1 MTKRSMLQ
9 GSSVAAA
16 LSKRPAGWVPVLI
29 VAVALLVPARTTAA
43 LADPRPRI
51 GIDSNHAAQMLE
63 PVQFSSRRGARRDG
77 GSYGSRRRRDFHGL
91 SGGGTHR
98 HEGLY
103 GRRHRY
109 SNSGRDGRRR
119 PRGHRDNYEQSDNH
133 PGHKH
138 RHNHRHRPYLPPVV
152 IPDTVEERA
161 QYFRS
166 LPRRAQQA
174 PQAQASRQ
182 TVARQILVLVDQN
195 RPSSVGLDLAR
206 SYDLQRLSSR
216 PIALLGARAELFRIR
231 GSRSDTAVLAA
242 LQRDGRIR
250 SAQFNRRYFHTG
262 DFARQVATVPQYG
275 PRNVHLSEAHQL
287 ALGRK
292 VMIAVINSAVDT
304 THPDLKGAVARSFD
318 AAGSRQSA
326 PDFHG
331 TAVAGIIRS
340 RGIVEGIAPQAEI
353 MAVRAFWTKHA
364 RALPETNTDVLLSAI
379 DWAVGNGA
387 RILNMSFVGPRD
399 AALEA
404 LLETARKRRIV
415 MVAAAGN
422 AGPEAAPAYPA
433 AYPGVIA
440 VTAVDEKDRRY
451 RHSNR
456 GSYIAVAAPG
466 VDVLAPVERGGHS
479 YLSGTSFA
487 AAYVS
492 GIAALLL
499 ERDPNLD
506 AQSLGALIAAGAD
519 DLGPVGRDDD
529 YGAGRIN
536 AFRSLI
542 SAPPPPD
549 LATRQ

>member
-1 MTKRSMLQ
+1 MTKRATLQ
-9 GSSVAAA
+9 EPPIAAA
-16 LSKRPAGWVPVLI
+16 FWGRKRCTLVLALAA
-29 VAVALLVPARTTAA
+29 VLLFLARAPAVAGPLTGGA
-43 LADPRPRI
+43 
-51 GIDSNHAAQMLE
+51 GIDAGQAARMVQ
-63 PVQFSSRRGARRDG
+63 PVQFSMRRGAQRNGD
-77 GSYGSRRRRDFHGL
+77 SYGPRRRRDFRRF
-91 SGGGTHR
+91 SGPKAFQIQHKDQYGKKHR
-98 HEGLY
+98 HGDR
-103 GRRHRY
+103 GRHDHK
-109 SNSGRDGRRR
+109 G
-119 PRGHRDNYEQSDNH
+119 PRGHKDRHEHSDNR
-133 PGHKH
+133 PDRKH
-138 RHNHRHRPYLPPVV
+138 RHRHQHRPHLPPIV

-161 QYFRS
+161 EYLRS

-174 PQAQASRQ
+174 PQGQASRQ

-195 RPSSVGLDLAR
+195 QPSSVGLDLAR
-206 SYDLQRLSSR
+206 RHGLQRLSSR
-216 PIALLGARAELFRIR
+216 PIELLGARLELFRIR

-250 SAQFNRRYFHTG
+250 SAQFNQRYFHTG
-262 DFARQVATVPQYG
+262 EKARQVAMVPQYG
-275 PRNVHLSEAHQL
+275 PRNVHLPEAHQL

-292 VMIAVINSAVDT
+292 VMIAVIDSAVDT
-304 THPDLKGAVARSFD
+304 THPDLKGAVVRSFD
-318 AAGSRQSA
+318 AAGGRQSA

-340 RGIVEGIAPQAEI
+340 RGVVEGIAPQAEI
-353 MAVRAFWTKHA
+353 MAVRAFWTKNS
-364 RALPETNTDVLLSAI
+364 RALPETNTDVLLTAI
-379 DWAVGNGA
+379 DWAVRNGA
-387 RILNMSFVGPRD
+387 RVLNMSFVGPRD

-404 LLETARKRRIV
+404 LLEAARKQRIV

-433 AYPGVIA
+433 AYPGIIA

-499 ERDPNLD
+499 ERDPNLG
-506 AQSLGALIAAGAD
+506 AQSLGELIAAGAD
-519 DLGPVGRDDD
+519 DLGPAGRDED
-529 YGAGRIN
+529 YGAGRVN
-536 AFRSLI
+536 AFSSLK
-542 SAPPPPD
+542 SMAPG